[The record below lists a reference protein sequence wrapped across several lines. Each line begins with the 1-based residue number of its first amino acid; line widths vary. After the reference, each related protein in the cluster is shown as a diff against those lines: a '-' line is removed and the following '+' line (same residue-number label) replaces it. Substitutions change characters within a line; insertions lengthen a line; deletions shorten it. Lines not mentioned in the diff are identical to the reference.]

1 MLYPCFTSL
10 STPCKSLELH
20 KLIPF
25 NFPSRVKHLKGKMAP
40 PRVITLLKS
49 FSNASLVSLMNHE
62 YVAVHVKEFFDP
74 ALSHQLALTIE
85 QQYENNECKNWKV
98 TTSQGGLESSD
109 VLTVNTPYNVA
120 QQSQSPKDVEKYFAN
135 VKATNDSFRSSG
147 QIHPLD
153 KVSERILVMTCSY

>member
-1 MLYPCFTSL
+1 M
-10 STPCKSLELH
+10 
-20 KLIPF
+20 
-25 NFPSRVKHLKGKMAP
+25 GP